1 MNNYDLRIKNIENKL
16 VSIENKLNYIIDKI
30 DNNVIRSCNN
40 MDNHIGFIEKVYN
53 IVKYPL
59 YFIVKKINLLGGLE
73 KKNIEL

>member
-1 MNNYDLRIKNIENKL
+1 MNTYDLKIKNIENKL

-59 YFIVKKINLLGGLE
+59 YFIVNKINLLAGLE